1 MSDVTDEL
9 NLSELD
15 DQYLKVLLLLAARR
29 ASSSDPR
36 RAGFWHGLAGI
47 LSAELEKRQAIAAF
61 GGAQPTALQPGDVT
75 EFEAVLEELR
85 SDLAALETEYR
96 AAYGQMPTPGA
107 EPPSSSGAGVL
118 DVPTTGPPDC

>member
-1 MSDVTDEL
+1 MPDVTDEL

-15 DQYLKVLLLLAARR
+15 DEYLKVLLLLAARR

-47 LSAELEKRQAIAAF
+47 LSEELEKRQAIAAF
-61 GGAQPTALQPGDVT
+61 SGAQPAVLQPGDVA

-85 SDLAALETEYR
+85 SDLAALESEYR
-96 AAYGQMPTPGA
+96 AAYGQLPSPGV
-107 EPPSSSGAGVL
+107 ERPQS
-118 DVPTTGPPDC
+118 

>member
-1 MSDVTDEL
+1 MNLMSDVTDEL

-15 DQYLKVLLLLAARR
+15 DEYLKVLLLLAAHR

-47 LSAELEKRQAIAAF
+47 LSAEQEKRQAIAAF
-61 GGAQPTALQPGDVT
+61 GGSQAMDLQAGDLA
-75 EFEAVLEELR
+75 ELAAVLDELR

-96 AAYGQMPTPGA
+96 AAYGQMPAPGA
-107 EPPSSSGAGVL
+107 EAPS
-118 DVPTTGPPDC
+118 